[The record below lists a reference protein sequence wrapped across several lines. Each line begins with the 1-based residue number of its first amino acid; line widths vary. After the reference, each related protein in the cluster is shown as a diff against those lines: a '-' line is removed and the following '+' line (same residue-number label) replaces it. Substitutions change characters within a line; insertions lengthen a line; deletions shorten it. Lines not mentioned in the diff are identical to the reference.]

1 MIANGLDNEGIRRS
15 IGADTLGYVSL
26 DGLIAATEQPKTRLC
41 RACFDGEYPID
52 LPAENLIGKHVLE
65 GVGRRVAVKPGA
77 GKPRSPSAP
86 RPSQPAWASAPHRT
100 GRSTT
105 IRCGPGRHR
114 RLTPP
119 ADPHRS
125 TETSKGITVTHVTE
139 RNGAASGPADG
150 PAGGDRQPWT
160 GGAGRG
166 TRKRSVTYADAGV
179 SIHAGDRAVELLKSK
194 VRQTRRPEVV
204 GDLGGFAGLFRL
216 DTKKYRNPILA
227 SSTDG
232 VGTKLVIAQQLDI
245 HDTVGIDLVAMVV
258 DDLVACGAEPLFLLD
273 YIACGEVVPD
283 KVAEIGAG
291 IADGCRY
298 AGCALLG
305 GETAEH
311 PGVLRP
317 DEYDI
322 SATGVG
328 VVEESDILGR
338 ERVEVGD
345 VVIAM
350 RSSGLHS
357 NGYSLVRHVLL
368 GVGPDAAGH
377 RHRGL
382 RQAAH
387 PRRGAAHPDPDLRQ
401 GLPRPD
407 RRGRGA
413 GAGPRH
419 RRRHPRQPGPRPAGA
434 RRRGRRPRHLAA
446 AADLR
451 PGPGARAASRT
462 PRWSR
467 PSTWASACSP
477 IVSAED
483 ADRALA
489 FLTGRGVE
497 AWQAGEIIEGTG
509 NVQMVGSA
517 HPGLITLR

>member
-1 MIANGLDNEGIRRS
+1 
-15 IGADTLGYVSL
+15 
-26 DGLIAATEQPKTRLC
+26 
-41 RACFDGEYPID
+41 
-52 LPAENLIGKHVLE
+52 
-65 GVGRRVAVKPGA
+65 
-77 GKPRSPSAP
+77 
-86 RPSQPAWASAPHRT
+86 
-100 GRSTT
+100 
-105 IRCGPGRHR
+105 
-114 RLTPP
+114 
-119 ADPHRS
+119 
-125 TETSKGITVTHVTE
+125 VTHVSE
-139 RNGAASGPADG
+139 RSGAGSSPTGS
-150 PAGGDRQPWT
+150 GGDRQPWSA
-160 GGAGRG
+160 GAGR
-166 TRKRSVTYADAGV
+166 TQRKRSVSYADAGV
-179 SIHAGDRAVELLKSK
+179 SIDAGDRAVELLKSK
-194 VRQTRRPEVV
+194 VRQTRRPEVM

-216 DTKKYRNPILA
+216 DTKKYKNPILA

-273 YIACGEVVPD
+273 YIATGEVVPD

-328 VVEESDILGR
+328 VVEESDILSS

-368 GVGPDAAGH
+368 GAGRMRLDVVIEDFGRQRTLGEELLTPTKIYAQDCLKLIAEAEVRSLAHVTGGGIPGNLVRVLPEHVDAVVN
-377 RHRGL
+377 R
-382 RQAAH
+382 
-387 PRRGAAHPDPDLRQ
+387 
-401 GLPRPD
+401 
-407 RRGRGA
+407 
-413 GAGPRH
+413 
-419 RRRHPRQPGPRPAGA
+419 
-434 RRRGRRPRHLAA
+434 
-446 AADLR
+446 
-451 PGPGARAASRT
+451 
-462 PRWSR
+462 
-467 PSTWASACSP
+467 STWKPQPIFDLIQSKGRIEDPEMEATFNMGVGMFA

-489 FLTGRGVE
+489 TLTGRGVD
-497 AWQAGEIIEGTG
+497 AWQAGEIIEGSG
-509 NVQMVGSA
+509 NVQMIGQ
-517 HPGLITLR
+517 HTRG

>member
-1 MIANGLDNEGIRRS
+1 MTHVSERS
-15 IGADTLGYVSL
+15 
-26 DGLIAATEQPKTRLC
+26 
-41 RACFDGEYPID
+41 
-52 LPAENLIGKHVLE
+52 
-65 GVGRRVAVKPGA
+65 GA
-77 GKPRSPSAP
+77 GSSP
-86 RPSQPAWASAPHRT
+86 T
-100 GRSTT
+100 G
-105 IRCGPGRHR
+105 
-114 RLTPP
+114 
-119 ADPHRS
+119 
-125 TETSKGITVTHVTE
+125 
-139 RNGAASGPADG
+139 
-150 PAGGDRQPWT
+150 AGGDRQPWT
-160 GGAGRG
+160 AGSGR
-166 TRKRSVTYADAGV
+166 TARKRSVSYADAGV
-179 SIHAGDRAVELLKSK
+179 SIEAGDRAVELLKSK
-194 VRQTRRPEVV
+194 VKQTRRPEVM

-216 DTKKYRNPILA
+216 DTKKYKNPILA

-273 YIACGEVVPD
+273 YIATGEVVPD

-328 VVEESDILGR
+328 VVEESDILSP

-368 GVGPDAAGH
+368 GAGRMRLDVVIEDFGRQRTLGEELLTPTKIYAQDCLKLIAEAEVRALAHVTGGGIPGNLVRVLPEHVDAVVN
-377 RHRGL
+377 R
-382 RQAAH
+382 
-387 PRRGAAHPDPDLRQ
+387 
-401 GLPRPD
+401 
-407 RRGRGA
+407 
-413 GAGPRH
+413 
-419 RRRHPRQPGPRPAGA
+419 
-434 RRRGRRPRHLAA
+434 
-446 AADLR
+446 
-451 PGPGARAASRT
+451 
-462 PRWSR
+462 
-467 PSTWASACSP
+467 STWKPQPVFDLIQSKGRIEDPEMEATFNMGVGMFA

-489 FLTGRGVE
+489 TLTGRGVD
-497 AWQAGEIIEGTG
+497 AWQAGEIIEGSG
-509 NVQMVGSA
+509 NVQMIGQ
-517 HPGLITLR
+517 HTRG